1 MTPEEELEYRKR
13 YNIPDGAPIV
23 EAPAPTT
30 KTIAD
35 SENIHRQ
42 QAIINPVAQPT
53 PIYEL
58 PPRPEKPAGYG
69 DYGWFN
75 DFSNDYFET
84 PLTPE
89 ERARRERA
97 AYISSG
103 VANLG
108 NAIGALGNMFA
119 ARGGAPAQKLP
130 TMPDVD
136 QKVSAFR
143 QHADKVRDDYL
154 RSRMSVQRARDDA
167 FDREDAR
174 WLRLKQA
181 NDLDEYR
188 EASNEI
194 KRMRVETERALQD
207 AKNKYWEA
215 RARGEDERANWYA
228 ARAYEAEQ
236 LLGYKIHSEEANAYQ
251 RNTAALRNL
260 ALKGK
265 YESQTG
271 PKVVTKS
278 SRDPLTGQEV
288 VETSTTSYGGQPG
301 VVYTPVQEPTS
312 TPTPATNPSGK
323 PSSTDKNKGGRNKQ
337 KGAVNSQRLSS
348 FSIHQK

>member
-1 MTPEEELEYRKR
+1 MTEEERKL
-13 YNIPDGAPIV
+13 YEEQLKKSTAKGPQDWGIV
-23 EAPAPTT
+23 DMTT
-30 KTIAD
+30 VKPQET
-35 SENIHRQ
+35 
-42 QAIINPVAQPT
+42 PVVEQT
-53 PIYEL
+53 TTYEL

-271 PKVVTKS
+271 DKTEINTNG
-278 SRDPLTGQEV
+278 LTGQV
-288 VETSTTSYGGQPG
+288 NTKVTSYSGSRRG
-301 VVYTPVQEPTS
+301 TNLLPTS
-312 TPTPATNPSGK
+312 NGT
-323 PSSTDKNKGGRNKQ
+323 Q
-337 KGAVNSQRLSS
+337 KGSLLPR
-348 FSIHQK
+348 

>member
-1 MTPEEELEYRKR
+1 MTEEERKL
-13 YNIPDGAPIV
+13 YEEQLKKSTAKGPQDWGIV
-23 EAPAPTT
+23 DMTT
-30 KTIAD
+30 VKPQET
-35 SENIHRQ
+35 
-42 QAIINPVAQPT
+42 PVVEQT
-53 PIYEL
+53 TTYEL
-58 PPRPEKPAGYG
+58 PPRPVKPAGYG

-271 PKVVTKS
+271 DKTIRKTNG
-278 SRDPLTGQEV
+278 LTGQV
-288 VETSTTSYGGQPG
+288 DTQVISYGGG
-301 VVYTPVQEPTS
+301 RRGTSLLPT
-312 TPTPATNPSGK
+312 TNG
-323 PSSTDKNKGGRNKQ
+323 TQ
-337 KGAVNSQRLSS
+337 KGSLLP
-348 FSIHQK
+348 